1 MPIHFRLILQP
12 LAKATLAKLEQD
24 QPKKHKKVLKTL
36 ALMETNLRN
45 PSLQTHKYNA
55 IQGQNGEEVFESYVE
70 NRTPATF
77 RVFWHYGPNPQEIT
91 IIAITPHP

>member
-1 MPIHFRLILQP
+1 M
-12 LAKATLAKLEQD
+12 
-24 QPKKHKKVLKTL
+24 KTL

-70 NRTPATF
+70 NRTPAAF
-77 RVFWHYGPNPQEIT
+77 RIFWHYGPNQQEISV
-91 IIAITPHP
+91 IAITTHP

>member
-1 MPIHFRLILQP
+1 
-12 LAKATLAKLEQD
+12 
-24 QPKKHKKVLKTL
+24 
-36 ALMETNLRN
+36 METNLRN

-70 NRTPATF
+70 NRTPAAF

>member
-55 IQGQNGEEVFESYVE
+55 KLFVI
-70 NRTPATF
+70 
-77 RVFWHYGPNPQEIT
+77 
-91 IIAITPHP
+91 

>member
-1 MPIHFRLILQP
+1 M
-12 LAKATLAKLEQD
+12 
-24 QPKKHKKVLKTL
+24 KTL

-70 NRTPATF
+70 NRTPAAF
-77 RVFWHYGPNPQEIT
+77 RIFWHYGPNQQEISV
-91 IIAITPHP
+91 IAITPHP

>member
-1 MPIHFRLILQP
+1 MPIHFCLILQP
-12 LAKATLAKLEQD
+12 LAKATLAKLKQH

-70 NRTPATF
+70 NRTPAAF